1 LKFEKEMAI
10 IYFQFGLIMG
20 LESRGVYM
28 RKKRKI
34 QKCHPSHKAMRLRA
48 LMKRRTLP
56 IRNSSISLIRH
67 CISKAVTSGA
77 SIK

>member
-1 LKFEKEMAI
+1 MKFEKEMAI
-10 IYFQFGLIMG
+10 IYFHFGLIMG

-34 QKCHPSHKAMRLRA
+34 QKCRPSHKAMRLRA
-48 LMKRRTLP
+48 LMKSRTLP
-56 IRNSSISLIRH
+56 IRNSSTSLIRH
-67 CISKAVTSGA
+67 CISKAVTSGD

>member
-1 LKFEKEMAI
+1 MKFDKEMAI
-10 IYFQFGLIMG
+10 IYFQFGLIKG
-20 LESRGVYM
+20 LESRDVYM

-34 QKCHPSHKAMRLRA
+34 QKCGPSHKAMRLGA
-48 LMKRRTLP
+48 LMKSRTLP
-56 IRNSSISLIRH
+56 IRNSSTSLIRH